1 MKTLNAIRLCAVI
14 AALSVVGQVQASEHE
29 KTYLARLGEVQ
40 SISGNGDENLY
51 LLIREAA
58 VELENNWSP
67 ELAKELARVFD
78 ALLDVNQNHFL
89 TELLMPMSEIRAA
102 EFDPILDSTLSPE
115 NRALYEELVRMV
127 AEEEREGNG

>member
-1 MKTLNAIRLCAVI
+1 MKTLNAIRFCAVI
-14 AALSVVGQVQASEHE
+14 AALSVGGQVQASEHE

-51 LLIREAA
+51 LLIREAS
-58 VELENNWSP
+58 VELESNWSP

-89 TELLMPMSEIRAA
+89 TELLMPMSEIRADQ
-102 EFDPILDSTLSPE
+102 FDLILDSTLSPE
-115 NRALYEELVRMV
+115 NRALYEELVQMV
-127 AEEEREGNG
+127 EDEEREGNG